1 MVARSAGCRDAALR
15 STPTPAP
22 RHGSHLQGGPVTVPS
37 ARAPGHHDKV
47 TPLELFF
54 DLVFV
59 FAVSQLSHYLLA
71 HLSWRGAAETLV
83 LLLAVYA
90 VWFSTSWQATVIGA
104 DEPQTRRMLLM
115 VMLLGLF
122 MNAAVTRAFDTSGWT
137 FVIPLLLIQLGRTSW
152 TLVNAPD
159 EVFRDHYVRTLL
171 WLVATAPLWIVGA
184 AVNPEDRLRW
194 WALAAGID
202 LVGRALAHPVP
213 GRRLHSMNVGFRG
226 GHVVERC
233 QLFLIIALGETVLT
247 TGTAIAGAS
256 MTLMTIVTGT
266 VALVGIVALWALGFG
281 RGGHRTVEYVEMTS
295 DPVLASRHAGDAL
308 TMMVAGLIALA
319 VA

>member
-122 MNAAVTRAFDTSGWT
+122 MNASVTRAFDTSGWT
-137 FVIPLLLIQLGRTSW
+137 FVIPLLLIQLGRTVW
-152 TLVNAPD
+152 TIVNAPD
-159 EVFRDHYVRTLL
+159 AVFRDHFFRALL
-171 WLVATAPLWIVGA
+171 WFLATTPVWIAGA
-184 AVNPEDRLRW
+184 AADTDTRLLW
-194 WALAAGID
+194 WVLAAGID
-202 LVGRALAHPVP
+202 QIGAWLAHPLP
-213 GRRLHSMNVGFRG
+213 GRWL
-226 GHVVERC
+226 
-233 QLFLIIALGETVLT
+233 
-247 TGTAIAGAS
+247 
-256 MTLMTIVTGT
+256 
-266 VALVGIVALWALGFG
+266 
-281 RGGHRTVEYVEMTS
+281 
-295 DPVLASRHAGDAL
+295 
-308 TMMVAGLIALA
+308 
-319 VA
+319 